1 MSSLGESIKKLR
13 KSNTMTQAEFAD
25 SIGISRSYLG
35 DLENNRKS
43 PSFDTLQ
50 KIADYL
56 QIPVTNLVGDTSILV
71 SVDTYLSKKLNIYI
85 NEKSEVI
92 YREIKLLTDSVFE
105 IPGQLF
111 GFRKGTEAVEDYE
124 KHYNRIEK
132 LEKYG
137 ENYIKHNFSDYTYE
151 NFRLDFPNSNFN
163 SFQEYKDSEWNVLKE
178 ILDNLLETYDIST
191 QGNIES
197 WINKRFSNQVKDSL
211 EKILVKSSHKDK
223 EEYYINELVQPILD
237 EAAEKINNIDV
248 NENNSQ

>member
-124 KHYNRIEK
+124 K
-132 LEKYG
+132 
-137 ENYIKHNFSDYTYE
+137 
-151 NFRLDFPNSNFN
+151 
-163 SFQEYKDSEWNVLKE
+163 Q
-178 ILDNLLETYDIST
+178 
-191 QGNIES
+191 
-197 WINKRFSNQVKDSL
+197 
-211 EKILVKSSHKDK
+211 
-223 EEYYINELVQPILD
+223 
-237 EAAEKINNIDV
+237 
-248 NENNSQ
+248 